1 MKYKMHKKLEQKW
14 KERSKIEIES
24 LSHAIFN
31 SWIISNNEL
40 YEIKKN

>member
-1 MKYKMHKKLEQKW
+1 MHKKLEQKW
-14 KERSKIEIES
+14 KKCSAIEIES

-31 SWIISNNEL
+31 SWIISDSEL